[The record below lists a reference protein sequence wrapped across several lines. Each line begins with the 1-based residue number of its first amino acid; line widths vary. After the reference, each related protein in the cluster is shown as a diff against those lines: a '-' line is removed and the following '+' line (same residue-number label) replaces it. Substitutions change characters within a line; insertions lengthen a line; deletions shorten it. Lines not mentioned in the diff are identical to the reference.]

1 MSHSMLSVLAGVMK
15 EINSYVHGLNTRT
28 NDPDMV
34 LFPVSQGV
42 ETLAIISAM
51 HVPSVLIQVRDVA
64 FNVTF

>member
-34 LFPVSQGV
+34 LFPVSQGI